1 MEHLTAGIREYFK
14 DFNFKENFKG
24 IASNVRGD
32 VLAGITVAMVV
43 LPMALAFGVASP
55 GSGRLRGCGRQWRP
69 ALLRAP

>member
-1 MEHLTAGIREYFK
+1 MEHLTTGLGVYFK

-43 LPMALAFGVASP
+43 SADAG
-55 GSGRLRGCGRQWRP
+55 GERGRRRR
-69 ALLRAP
+69 